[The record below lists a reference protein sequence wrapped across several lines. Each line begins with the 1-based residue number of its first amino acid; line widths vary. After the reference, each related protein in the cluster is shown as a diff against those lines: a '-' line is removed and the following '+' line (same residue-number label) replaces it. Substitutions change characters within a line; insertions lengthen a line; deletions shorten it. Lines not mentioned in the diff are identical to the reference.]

1 MEGKRHLWIRK
12 SQESV
17 RILVEIADDG
27 AGIPSEIQPRI
38 FEQFFTTKEVGKG
51 TGLGLDISRRIVV
64 GQHKG
69 EIRFDSQPG
78 DTPFQVRL
86 PINLQ

>member
-1 MEGKRHLWIRK
+1 M
-12 SQESV
+12 
-17 RILVEIADDG
+17 
-27 AGIPSEIQPRI
+27 
-38 FEQFFTTKEVGKG
+38 
-51 TGLGLDISRRIVV
+51 SRRIVV